1 MHSCAGRRLHQRSER
16 DANPPA
22 LLPLPYPPRTPTP
35 TPPPPPPPFS
45 PPLAFRHLSPS
56 PRWSSWVAASIRD
69 NAFAPA
75 LASAAISDA
84 VAASTATIAPDRP
97 ALSALLSLWDHDTHT
112 FRLPGGP
119 ATFSLEDALVLS
131 GLPPSG
137 APLDRPL
144 TPEEADL
151 RVRLVVEKEKIKE
164 LHPCARA
171 ARRVSAEVW
180 LEWFEGGI
188 RPGEDDELR
197 LLGFLAYW
205 LAFFVTPKLRSRAG
219 ELPERVFALAARLSL
234 GERIALGPS
243 MVANLYSDMDKIVTS
258 TVAEGSSGRMDVWA
272 PLWPLQVW
280 IWERYKQLRPPP
292 LKAPPFPISSVRVLH
307 WGRRKKTSLPDV
319 ALQIL
324 QDESCF
330 DWRPYLYNSM
340 KWIEP
345 KWFNEDTVLVS
356 CTGSDKP
363 EWLADYIAII
373 SETVFTGWYGDDI
386 DSTELYNPQLV
397 ARQFGYDQVVPV
409 SIATEYAS
417 LRNEVWIPSVGR
429 HGMASDDYVAWCRN
443 GRTGRHQDADQHD
456 CLVAQGP
463 GNGASSLPLSSNK
476 KNVVE
481 AALDQSDEGATC
493 ESNTYIGKGRLAQ
506 NGNGTQVD
514 ETNVTVLD
522 LCASDQAC
530 NTTMVGQKK
539 KKKRPDKFAED
550 RASKKNKTMVQN
562 NSQSNI
568 LQQDGQKYSSIQYL
582 NANSKRCDTLSQ
594 LESDDDCILLEPDG
608 KEYEVINLDDE
619 EQSAPDPEYPDRQL
633 VLKLDEFVHSG
644 LLSQWEE
651 SSDEDEGDGRKRE
664 TLKSSC
670 EDPYSVAV
678 MREYPLYFEF
688 IPQKPHY
695 RGFVKHDEVLG
706 DLAYSGLWFLLV
718 ALTKEV
724 LKTSCDTDVSEIA
737 YLMKKAKNLEQL
749 GFNVKHLIA
758 RLNEP
763 QIRLNRLQYSREKL
777 EGAQKKEQDAK
788 GVESLS
794 SHLSKLKHNIQKMER
809 HLDEKKQASISSVHD
824 KLNEGID
831 LVSLEK
837 EVEAAEKYCQAMKD
851 EVASMRM
858 NYSDI

>member
-1 MHSCAGRRLHQRSER
+1 VFKQ
-16 DANPPA
+16 
-22 LLPLPYPPRTPTP
+22 
-35 TPPPPPPPFS
+35 
-45 PPLAFRHLSPS
+45 
-56 PRWSSWVAASIRD
+56 
-69 NAFAPA
+69 
-75 LASAAISDA
+75 
-84 VAASTATIAPDRP
+84 
-97 ALSALLSLWDHDTHT
+97 
-112 FRLPGGP
+112 
-119 ATFSLEDALVLS
+119 
-131 GLPPSG
+131 
-137 APLDRPL
+137 
-144 TPEEADL
+144 
-151 RVRLVVEKEKIKE
+151 EKCGK
-164 LHPCARA
+164 
-171 ARRVSAEVW
+171 S
-180 LEWFEGGI
+180 
-188 RPGEDDELR
+188 
-197 LLGFLAYW
+197 
-205 LAFFVTPKLRSRAG
+205 
-219 ELPERVFALAARLSL
+219 
-234 GERIALGPS
+234 
-243 MVANLYSDMDKIVTS
+243 
-258 TVAEGSSGRMDVWA
+258 
-272 PLWPLQVW
+272 
-280 IWERYKQLRPPP
+280 
-292 LKAPPFPISSVRVLH
+292 
-307 WGRRKKTSLPDV
+307 
-319 ALQIL
+319 
-324 QDESCF
+324 
-330 DWRPYLYNSM
+330 
-340 KWIEP
+340 
-345 KWFNEDTVLVS
+345 
-356 CTGSDKP
+356 
-363 EWLADYIAII
+363 
-373 SETVFTGWYGDDI
+373 
-386 DSTELYNPQLV
+386 
-397 ARQFGYDQVVPV
+397 
-409 SIATEYAS
+409 
-417 LRNEVWIPSVGR
+417 
-429 HGMASDDYVAWCRN
+429 
-443 GRTGRHQDADQHD
+443 
-456 CLVAQGP
+456 
-463 GNGASSLPLSSNK
+463 
-476 KNVVE
+476 
-481 AALDQSDEGATC
+481 LDQSYKGTTR
-493 ESNTYIGKGRLAQ
+493 ESSSYIAKGQVAQ
-506 NGNGTQVD
+506 NGNGTQGG
-514 ETNVTVLD
+514 ETNATVLD

-539 KKKRPDKFAED
+539 TKKRPDKFAED

-794 SHLSKLKHNIQKMER
+794 VI
-809 HLDEKKQASISSVHD
+809 
-824 KLNEGID
+824 
-831 LVSLEK
+831 
-837 EVEAAEKYCQAMKD
+837 
-851 EVASMRM
+851 
-858 NYSDI
+858 